1 MATFVEI
8 AIPFFFVL
16 AVVYGSLEVSN
27 VFKKSSVKGMI
38 SLAIAAVTLTSEAV
52 TVFVMDIL
60 PYAAIL
66 FVIFFVLGFILNVF
80 RGDDKKVDFSLVAVI
95 AALVLVFV
103 SSQQDFVE
111 SYIPWLSSENSV
123 FIVAGI
129 LLLMIFYAAY
139 KKGGFMGETKQ
150 Q

>member
-27 VFKKSSVKGMI
+27 VFRKSSVKGLI

-80 RGDDKKVDFSLVAVI
+80 RGEDKKVDFSLVAVI

-103 SSQQDFVE
+103 LSQQDFVE
-111 SYIPWLSSENSV
+111 SYVPWLSSENSV

-139 KKGGFMGETKQ
+139 KKGGFMGEKE
-150 Q
+150 

>member
-8 AIPFFFVL
+8 AIPFFFIL

-52 TVFVMDIL
+52 TDFVYEIL

-66 FVIFFVLGFILNVF
+66 FVIFFILGFILNVF
-80 RGDDKKVDFSLVAVI
+80 KGEDRKVDFSLVAVI

-103 SSQQDFVE
+103 STQQEFIE
-111 SYIPWLSSENSV
+111 SYVPWLSSENSV

-139 KKGGFMGETKQ
+139 KKGGFMGDAQ
-150 Q
+150 QQ

>member
-8 AIPFFFVL
+8 AIPFFFIL

-27 VFKKSSVKGMI
+27 VFKKSSVKGLI

-52 TVFVMDIL
+52 TDFVYDIL

-80 RGDDKKVDFSLVAVI
+80 KGEDKKVDFSLVAVI

-111 SYIPWLSSENSV
+111 SYVPWLSSENSV
-123 FIVAGI
+123 FIVAAI

-139 KKGGFMGETKQ
+139 KKGGFMGNGQ
-150 Q
+150 QQ

>member
-66 FVIFFVLGFILNVF
+66 FVIFFILGFILNIF
-80 RGDDKKVDFSLVAVI
+80 KGDDKKVDFSLVAVI
-95 AALVLVFV
+95 AALVLVFI
-103 SSQQDFVE
+103 STQQEFIENYV
-111 SYIPWLSSENSV
+111 PWLSSENSV

-139 KKGGFMGETKQ
+139 KKGGFMGDAPSQ
-150 Q
+150 